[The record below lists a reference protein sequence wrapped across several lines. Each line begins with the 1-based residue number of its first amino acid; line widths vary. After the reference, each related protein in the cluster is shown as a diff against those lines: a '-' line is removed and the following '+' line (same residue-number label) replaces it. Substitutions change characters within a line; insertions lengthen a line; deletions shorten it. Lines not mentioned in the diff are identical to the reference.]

1 MAIQA
6 FIYAVTTSFIYM
18 LMAVGL
24 TLIYGILHILNLA
37 HGELYMAAATI
48 TFFLV
53 HELGF
58 SLLMSAVVAV
68 VFVTI
73 LAIVLEKCLLWP
85 LRDSFLRVVLGIVGV
100 QMVLMGSALLAF
112 GKYAEKYVLF
122 PIPGNF
128 QIFGAAISYHRLCV
142 IGISAVLMTA
152 LYLFLKFS
160 KHGQAM
166 YALEQDSEGA
176 VLQGVNVARL
186 RLLAM
191 AIAGALA
198 GVAGIAAGTLTTITH
213 TMGATP
219 LIYGLTIV
227 LLGGIGSVPGCVIGA
242 FIIGFVETYLGIYAN
257 MHIASMAVFIILILI
272 LYLRPG
278 GLLGHELS

>member
-6 FIYAVTTSFIYM
+6 FVYAVTMSFIYM
-18 LMAVGL
+18 LMSVGL

-58 SLLMSAVVAV
+58 SLLMSAVVAL
-68 VFVTI
+68 VFVCI
-73 LAIVLEKCLLWP
+73 LAIVLEKFLLWP

-100 QMVLMGSALLAF
+100 QLVLMGSALIAF
-112 GKYAEKYVLF
+112 GKYAEKYVSF

-128 QIFGAAISYHRLCV
+128 HILGAAISYHRLGI
-142 IGISAVLMTA
+142 IGISAVLMTG

-219 LIYGLTIV
+219 LVYGLTIV
-227 LLGGIGSVPGCVIGA
+227 LLGGIGSVPGCIIGA